1 MLKIQLGSSNNIIQ
15 INYKQRFMDYP
26 YLLFYFVQLYLA
38 FQYWKKP
45 DERLVKWSIF
55 LQFAFFALRA
65 PVVGADTWNYVRYL
79 DGERNFYNYD
89 PRPLE
94 PAFIIYREVMVWL
107 HCNRLACMVINTI
120 VSCYPI
126 YLMVKKYSTNVP
138 FTMAMFSIFNVYYV
152 YWCGLRQIIGLA
164 ILFMGLLYVLEE
176 KKRKW
181 IVFAG
186 CAVLGYNF
194 HTSIAVYVAI
204 FLGVYFINFKS
215 RTIVIA
221 AIAVS
226 AAIGIVLQSFNV
238 MDAFNFFLS
247 LNVESTERLEGY
259 LGNTDDVNEITS
271 IFISLRPSLIAIGI
285 YALMDKD
292 KLNHW
297 FSLIYVS
304 GVIIDNLFISVPMIG
319 RLTGGLTIFGPIVIT
334 WVFSSKYYAVAQYR
348 KWVNTVIVLFLLY
361 FSQMYVKINMDD
373 AIDLFSSGRMHPYQ
387 FIWEDY
393 SNHPSCKYFN

>member
-1 MLKIQLGSSNNIIQ
+1 
-15 INYKQRFMDYP
+15 MDYP
-26 YLLFYFVQLYLA
+26 YILSYFVMLILAYL
-38 FQYWKKP
+38 YWKKP
-45 DERLVKWSIF
+45 DGRLVKWAIF

-65 PVVGADTWNYVRYL
+65 PVVGADTWDYVRYL

-94 PAFIIYREVMVWL
+94 PAFIIYHDVMVWL

-126 YLMVKKYSTNVP
+126 YLMIKKYSTNVP
-138 FTMAMFSIFNVYYV
+138 FTLAMFSIFNVYYV

-164 ILFMGLLYVLEE
+164 VLFMGLLYVLEE

-181 IVFAG
+181 LVFFG
-186 CAVLGYNF
+186 CAVLGYCF
-194 HTSIAVYVAI
+194 HTSIAVYAAI
-204 FLGVYFINFKS
+204 FFGAYFVKFKS
-215 RTIVIA
+215 RAIIIA

-226 AAIGIVLQSFNV
+226 ATFGIVLQSFNV

-247 LNVESTERLEGY
+247 LNVESTSRLDNY
-259 LGNTDDVNEITS
+259 LENTDYVNEVTS
-271 IFISLRPSLIAIGI
+271 IFISLRPSIIAIGI

-297 FSLIYVS
+297 LSLIYVA
-304 GVIIDNLFISVPMIG
+304 GVIIGNLFISVPMIN
-319 RLTGGLTIFGPIVIT
+319 RLTGGLTVFGPIVIT
-334 WVFSSKYYAVAQYR
+334 WVFSQKYYAVAKYR
-348 KWVNTVIVLFLLY
+348 RMVNTVLVVFLLY
-361 FSQMYVKINMDD
+361 FSQMYVKNNMDST
-373 AIDLFSSGRMHPYQ
+373 IDLLSAARMHPYQ

-393 SNHPSCKYFN
+393 SNHPSIKYFK